1 MDRDQATEINKHL
14 LAAAAGL
21 DRATKAIFK
30 LGKDEREAYTEVLFD
45 VQDALHFG
53 LLRALYAEHPELKP
67 PEDKPRISSTLRWE
81 EVSLPDPISEAD
93 IDAAIFEVL
102 TPKLQKVAMVI
113 GSAFQ
118 RCEGF
123 PVPDQHRDAGRA
135 YRGAGGSRPHRGRG
149 RPAHVAPQRGAAA
162 ALRHR
167 LIRSPRRRA
176 AETIP
181 AP

>member
-1 MDRDQATEINKHL
+1 MDRDQATEIRKHL

-30 LGKDEREAYTEVLFD
+30 LGKDERQAYAEVLFD

-67 PEDKPRISSTLRWE
+67 PEEKPRISSTLRWE

-93 IDAAIFEVL
+93 IDAAIFDVL

-113 GSAFQ
+113 GKAFQ

-123 PVPDQHRDAGRA
+123 PVPVSTEMLGARIVALAEAGRIE
-135 YRGAGGSRPHRGRG
+135 GAGDLRMWRHSEVRQRP
-149 RPAHVAPQRGAAA
+149 
-162 ALRHR
+162 
-167 LIRSPRRRA
+167 
-176 AETIP
+176 
-181 AP
+181 